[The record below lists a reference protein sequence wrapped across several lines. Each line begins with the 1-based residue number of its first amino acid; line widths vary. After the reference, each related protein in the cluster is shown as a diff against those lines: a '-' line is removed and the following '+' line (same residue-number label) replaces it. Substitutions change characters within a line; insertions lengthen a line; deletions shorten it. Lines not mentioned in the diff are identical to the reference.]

1 MSRER
6 EKSAFLATIGRA
18 FLALDAFVDS
28 SLYDAKRRA
37 VAAYAAYS
45 AFLDRFYV
53 SGVGK
58 AAVELACEGLT
69 LGLAGALLALA
80 LALPA
85 FRETSDEDW
94 LKREDLAVTFLD
106 RYGVEVGRRGIKHD
120 DSIPFEQLPDH
131 FIKAVL
137 ATEDRRF
144 FSHFGIDV
152 VGTLRALTVN
162 ARASGVVQGGSSITQ
177 QLAKNLFLTNERS
190 LDRKVK
196 EAYLAL
202 WLEHHL
208 SKKEILKLYLDRA
221 YMGGGAF
228 GVQAAAQFYFGK
240 SARDINLAEAAML
253 AGLFKAPTKYSPNV
267 NLPAARA
274 RANDVLSNLVD
285 AGFMTEGQVYAA
297 RRNPATPV
305 DHSARGNPDWYLDFA
320 YDEVKA
326 LANENK
332 LGDDRVLTVRTGLD
346 TGLQLKAESVLEDM
360 LRVRAPAYRAHQ
372 AAAVVAETN
381 GLVRA
386 MVGGR
391 DYGASQVNRATDA
404 LRQPGSS
411 FKPFVYLTAL
421 MTGKIHANTIVD
433 GSDVCIGDY
442 CPHNFGGVH
451 TGRLPLLNALEQSL
465 NTVAI
470 RLSIMIGENY
480 WPAKKSYHLAKIA
493 ELGRS
498 KIIATARAMGVT
510 TPLPDTVSL
519 PIGAD
524 DVHMIDMVGANAV
537 FANGGKRATPF
548 AALEIRNSHG
558 DVIYGHEANAPQP
571 EQVIPAEK
579 IAEMNNMLTHV
590 LTDGTGRA
598 AQIPGIIAGGK
609 TGTTNGSTN
618 AWFNGF
624 TGNLVCSV
632 WFGNDD
638 NSPMENMTGGT
649 LPAQSWREIM
659 LYAHQGLDVK
669 PPYGVAPGPAKAPEV
684 AVAEPAKG
692 GAEAA
697 PPRNAGL
704 SPRAAQIITEIG
716 DLARVDRSQSAERIA
731 PTSVAAQTGPVAG
744 ISSLSAGVA
753 QP

>member
-1 MSRER
+1 LADESR
-6 EKSAFLATIGRA
+6 KSAFIEAIGRA
-18 FLALDAFVDS
+18 MLAADAFIDS
-28 SLYDAKRRA
+28 SLYRA
-37 VAAYAAYS
+37 QRGAIAAYAS
-45 AFLDRFYV
+45 ISGFFDHFHV
-53 SGVGK
+53 SGLAK
-58 AAVELACEGLT
+58 LAVEAACEGLS
-69 LGLAGALLALA
+69 LGLAVAILALA

-120 DSIPFEQLPDH
+120 ESIPLDQLPDH

-144 FSHFGIDV
+144 FSHFGIDI

-162 ARASGVVQGGSSITQ
+162 ARASNVVQGGSSITQ

-190 LDRKVK
+190 LDRKIK

-208 SKKEILKLYLDRA
+208 TKKQILKLYLDRA

-228 GVQAAAQFYFGK
+228 GVEAAAQFYFGK
-240 SARDINLAEAAML
+240 SARDIDLAQSAML
-253 AGLFKAPTKYSPNV
+253 AGLFKAPTKYSPDV

-305 DHSARGNPDWYLDFA
+305 DHAERGSPDYYLDFA

-326 LANENK
+326 LADAGK
-332 LGDDRVLTVRTGLD
+332 LGNERVLVVRTGLD
-346 TGLQLKAESVLEDM
+346 DALQHKAEEVIEDM
-360 LRVRAPAYRAHQ
+360 LRVRAPAYHANQ
-372 AAAVVAETN
+372 AATVVAEPS

-391 DYGASQVNRATDA
+391 DYGASQFNRATDA

-411 FKPFVYLTAL
+411 FKIFVYLTAL
-421 MTGKIHANTIVD
+421 LTGKYHKDTPIDASSI
-433 GSDVCIGDY
+433 CIGDY
-442 CPHNFGGVH
+442 CVHNYAGESAG
-451 TGRLPLLNALEQSL
+451 TLPLYVALAQSL
-465 NTVAI
+465 NTAAI
-470 RLSIMIGENY
+470 RLSVKIGEAY
-480 WPAKKSYHLAKIA
+480 WPAGKSYHLAKIA
-493 ELGRS
+493 ELGRN
-498 KIIATARAMGVT
+498 KIVATARAMGLT

-524 DVHMIDMVGANAV
+524 DVRMIDMVGANAV
-537 FANGGKRATPF
+537 LANGGRRATPY
-548 AALEIRNSHG
+548 AAIEIRNPHG
-558 DVIYGHEANAPQP
+558 DLIYSRDADGPP
-571 EQVIPAEK
+571 PVQVVPAEK
-579 IAEMNNMLTHV
+579 VAEMNNILIHV
-590 LTDGTGRA
+590 VTEGTGRA
-598 AQIPGIIAGGK
+598 AQIPGLVIAGK
-609 TGTTNGSTN
+609 TGTTNNSTN

-638 NSPMENMTGGT
+638 NTPTAGMVGGT
-649 LPAQSWREIM
+649 LPAMSWHDIM
-659 LYAHQGLDVK
+659 LFAHQNLEVK
-669 PPYGVAPGPAKAPEV
+669 PPYGVPP
-684 AVAEPAKG
+684 
-692 GAEAA
+692 A
-697 PPRNAGL
+697 PPLKPAQVAAANKQGANLATPAPVGL
-704 SPRAAQIITEIG
+704 SARAAQVITEIG
-716 DLARVDRSQSAERIA
+716 QLARADKGRTAQRKLPLSL
-731 PTSVAAQTGPVAG
+731 AAQTTPGVG
-744 ISSLSAGVA
+744 IWDLSADA
-753 QP
+753 TAH

>member
-1 MSRER
+1 MSEER
-6 EKSAFLATIGRA
+6 QKSVFLEAVGRA
-18 FLALDAFVDS
+18 FLAFDAFIDS
-28 SLYDAKRRA
+28 SLFNAKRRV
-37 VAAYAAYS
+37 VAGYAAYS

-58 AAVELACEGLT
+58 AAVEIACEGLT

-240 SARDINLAEAAML
+240 SARDIDLAEAAML

-305 DHSARGNPDWYLDFA
+305 DHSARGNPDYYLDFA

-326 LANENK
+326 LADDGK

-346 TGLQLKAESVLEDM
+346 TGLQLKSESVIEDM

-372 AAAVVAETN
+372 AATVVADTT

-391 DYGASQVNRATDA
+391 DYGASQFNRATDA

-411 FKPFVYLTAL
+411 FKVFVYLTAIL
-421 MTGKIHANTIVD
+421 TGKYHKDTPIDA
-433 GSDVCIGDY
+433 SSVCIGDY
-442 CPHNFGGVH
+442 CVHNYAGESAGV
-451 TGRLPLLNALEQSL
+451 LPLYVALAQSL
-465 NTVAI
+465 NTAAI
-470 RLSIMIGENY
+470 RLSIKIGEVY
-480 WPAKKSYHLAKIA
+480 WPPKQSYHMGKIA
-493 ELGRS
+493 ALGRS
-498 KIIATARAMGVT
+498 KIVETARKMGVT
-510 TPLPDTVSL
+510 TPLVDTVSL
-519 PIGAD
+519 PVGAD
-524 DVHMIDMVGANAV
+524 EVKMIDMLGANAV
-537 FANGGKRATPF
+537 FANGGRRATPY
-548 AALEIRNSHG
+548 AAIEIRNSTG
-558 DVIYGHEANAPQP
+558 NLIYSREANGPAPV
-571 EQVIPAEK
+571 QVIPADK
-579 IAEMNNMLTHV
+579 IAEMNNILTHV
-590 LTDGTGRA
+590 ITEGTGRA
-598 AQIPGIIAGGK
+598 AQLPGIVAAGK
-609 TGTTNGSTN
+609 TGTTNNSTN

-638 NSPMENMTGGT
+638 NAPMENLTGGI
-649 LPAQSWREIM
+649 LPAQTWHDIM
-659 LYAHQGLDVK
+659 LYAHQGLDIK

-684 AVAEPAKG
+684 AAGETAK
-692 GAEAA
+692 ADAA
-697 PPRNAGL
+697 ASRTAGL

-716 DLARVDRSQSAERIA
+716 DLARVGKSQSAERIE
-731 PTSVAAQTGPVAG
+731 PTSFAAQTAPVAG
-744 ISSLSAGVA
+744 ISDLSAGAA

>member
-1 MSRER
+1 VSGGL
-6 EKSAFLATIGRA
+6 KSTALFRLIGRG
-18 FLALDAFVDS
+18 FLALDAFIDS
-28 SLYDAKRRA
+28 SLFGGKRR
-37 VAAYAAYS
+37 VIAAYASYS
-45 AFLDRFYV
+45 AFLDRFHV
-53 SGVGK
+53 SGLGK
-58 AAVELACEGLT
+58 VAVEAACEGLT
-69 LGLAGALLALA
+69 LGLAGALVALS

-120 DSIPFEQLPDH
+120 DSIPLEQLPDH

-152 VGTLRALTVN
+152 IGTLRALTVN

-228 GVQAAAQFYFGK
+228 GVEAAAQFYFGK
-240 SARDINLAEAAML
+240 SARDIDLPQSAML
-253 AGLFKAPTKYSPNV
+253 AGLFKAPTKYSPEV

-285 AGFMTEGQVYAA
+285 AGFMTEGQVFAA

-305 DHSARGNPDWYLDFA
+305 DHTARGNPDFYLDFA

-326 LANENK
+326 LANDGK

-346 TGLQLKAESVLEDM
+346 AGLQRKSESVIEDM

-372 AAAVVAETN
+372 AAATVAEIH

-391 DYGASQVNRATDA
+391 DYGASQFNRATDA

-421 MTGKIHANTIVD
+421 MTGKIHADTIVD

-470 RLSIMIGENY
+470 RLSILIGENY
-480 WPAKKSYHLAKIA
+480 WPPKKSYHLAKIA

-498 KIIATARAMGVT
+498 KIVATARAMGVT

-524 DVHMIDMVGANAV
+524 DVRMIDMLGANAV
-537 FANGGKRATPF
+537 FANGGRRATPY
-548 AALEIRNSHG
+548 AAIEIRNSHG
-558 DVIYGHEANAPQP
+558 ALIYTHEANGPP
-571 EQVIPAEK
+571 PLQVIPADK
-579 IAEMNNMLTHV
+579 IAEMNNMLIHV

-624 TGNLVCSV
+624 SGNLVCSV

-649 LPAQSWREIM
+649 LPAQTWHDIM
-659 LYAHQGLDVK
+659 LYAHQGLEIK
-669 PPYGVAPGPAKAPEV
+669 PPYGVAPGPAKPPEV
-684 AVAEPAKG
+684 AA
-692 GAEAA
+692 AEAPKPGA
-697 PPRNAGL
+697 APEPPRTAGL
-704 SPRAAQIITEIG
+704 SPRAAKVITEIG
-716 DLARVDRSQSAERIA
+716 DLARIDRTRSATIEPTSFAAQSATGLATSALSVGAA
-731 PTSVAAQTGPVAG
+731 P
-744 ISSLSAGVA
+744 
-753 QP
+753 

>member
-1 MSRER
+1 VANNLG
-6 EKSAFLATIGRA
+6 KSALALFARA
-18 FLALDAFVDS
+18 FLALDAFIDS
-28 SLYDAKRRA
+28 SLFAAKRRA
-37 VAAYAAYS
+37 IAAYASYS
-45 AFLDRFYV
+45 AFLDRFHV
-53 SGVGK
+53 SGLGK
-58 AAVELACEGLT
+58 VAVEVACEALT
-69 LGLAGALLALA
+69 LGLAGALVALS

-85 FRETSDEDW
+85 FRETSEEDW

-120 DSIPFEQLPDH
+120 DSIPLEQLPDH

-208 SKKEILKLYLDRA
+208 TKREILKLYLDRA

-240 SARDINLAEAAML
+240 SARDIDLAQSAML
-253 AGLFKAPTKYSPNV
+253 AGLFKAPTKYSPDV

-305 DHSARGNPDWYLDFA
+305 DHSARGSPDWYLDFA
-320 YDEVKA
+320 YDEVKG
-326 LANENK
+326 LSDDGK
-332 LGDDRVLTVRTGLD
+332 LGNDRVLTVRTGLD
-346 TGLQLKAESVLEDM
+346 TGLQLHTEGVIEDM

-372 AAAVVAETN
+372 AATVIGEPS

-391 DYGASQVNRATDA
+391 DYGASQFNRATEA

-411 FKPFVYLTAL
+411 FKIFVYLTAL
-421 MTGKIHANTIVD
+421 LTGKYHGDSLIDA
-433 GSDVCIGDY
+433 SPVCIGDY
-442 CPHNFGGVH
+442 CVHNYDGESGGEMPIY
-451 TGRLPLLNALEQSL
+451 TALAKSF
-465 NTVAI
+465 NTAAI
-470 RLSIMIGENY
+470 RMSIKIGEAY
-480 WPAKKSYHLAKIA
+480 WPPKQSYHLGKIA
-493 ELGRS
+493 TLGRT
-498 KIIATARAMGVT
+498 KIVQTARAMGLT
-510 TPLPDTVSL
+510 TPLVDTVSL
-519 PIGAD
+519 PVGAD
-524 DVHMIDMVGANAV
+524 EVKMIDMFGANAV
-537 FANGGKRATPF
+537 LANGGRRATPY
-548 AALEIRNSHG
+548 AAIEIRNSTG
-558 DVIYGHEANAPQP
+558 ALIYAREANGPP
-571 EQVIPAEK
+571 PVQVIPANK
-579 IAEMNNMLTHV
+579 IAEMNNIMTHV
-590 LTDGTGRA
+590 VAPGGTGAA
-598 AQIPGIIAGGK
+598 AQIPGLAISGK
-609 TGTTNGSTN
+609 TGTTNNSTN

-624 TGNLVCSV
+624 TGNLVGSV

-638 NSPMENMTGGT
+638 NAPMENLTGGI
-649 LPAQSWREIM
+649 LPAQTWHDIM
-659 LYAHQGLDVK
+659 IYAHQGLDIK
-669 PPYGVAPGPAKAPEV
+669 PPYGVPPSPAKAPDV
-684 AVAEPAKG
+684 AATTPPASGEPA
-692 GAEAA
+692 AA
-697 PPRNAGL
+697 PRQFIGL
-704 SPRAAQIITEIG
+704 SPHAARVISEIG
-716 DLARVDRSQSAERIA
+716 DLARVDKKRSAELTLPI
-731 PTSVAAQTGPVAG
+731 SVASQAG
-744 ISSLSAGVA
+744 ASA
-753 QP
+753 P